1 MMVSLY
7 LTHYRKSNG
16 ASVSKG
22 SKKVKILQANNFR
35 HKKTPLIL
43 LDNSGSNEQKL
54 FNKNNDVELT

>member
-1 MMVSLY
+1 MVSLY

-35 HKKTPLIL
+35 HKKTPLIS
-43 LDNSGSNEQKL
+43 LDNSG
-54 FNKNNDVELT
+54 

>member
-1 MMVSLY
+1 MVSLY

-22 SKKVKILQANNFR
+22 SKKVKILQANNFM

-43 LDNSGSNEQKL
+43 LDNSG
-54 FNKNNDVELT
+54 

>member
-35 HKKTPLIL
+35 HKKTPLIS

>member
-1 MMVSLY
+1 MVSLY

-43 LDNSGSNEQKL
+43 LDNSG
-54 FNKNNDVELT
+54 